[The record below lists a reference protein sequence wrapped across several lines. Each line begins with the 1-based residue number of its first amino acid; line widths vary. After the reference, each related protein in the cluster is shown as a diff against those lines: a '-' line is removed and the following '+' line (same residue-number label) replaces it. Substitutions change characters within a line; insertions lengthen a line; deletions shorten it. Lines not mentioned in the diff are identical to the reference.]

1 MAGHCARVAHGHG
14 ARRRVLSRRACYAAR
29 SSRQRA
35 QPGRPNGYRHEALIE
50 RRRINR
56 QRSRETT
63 DSACSQRMRREPN
76 RGRQKTRH
84 EPPDVASQAPYL
96 WIGEFLTMAVRVQE
110 LIHKLEEGTGY
121 RYLKFLLAIFG
132 MVAAAVA
139 YDLAAFRNLSTRQG
153 MDAAQ
158 LAWNLSEGRG
168 FSTFFIRPFSVYLLD
183 KKALA
188 ATADVSQPGA
198 STNAT
203 VVVESTADPGR

>member
-158 LAWNLSEGRG
+158 LAWNISEGRG
-168 FSTFFIRPFSVYLLD
+168 FTTSSIRPFSVHLLR
-183 KKALA
+183 KKSRAA
-188 ATADVSQPGA
+188 AVDSSSAISNTATAALPEG
-198 STNAT
+198 
-203 VVVESTADPGR
+203 ADP